1 LHTKRAGIGVVGS
14 IELPRTDEAAGPID
28 LRPRLHGARI
38 WELIGSYQTDG
49 AMISLGE
56 GQLSI
61 AEAYDIPVAPGRL
74 VPPTPPRA
82 PDNMTAFGRMLA
94 IRESAIGSWGQ
105 RAYEEDIVRGRF
117 FGRSSFILNAPDA
130 IRHVLV
136 DNYENYVR
144 TPASIRVLRPMLGD
158 GLLIAEGRAWKYQR
172 RTLAPA
178 FTPRAV
184 STLVPHMIAATDDT
198 IAKLK
203 TASHAP
209 VDLRGAMQRM
219 TLEIAGRTMFSFG
232 MERHGAALRDFVM
245 DYGMRLAKPHVLD
258 LLLPLSWPSPQ
269 DFARA
274 RFRKRWTQFVAMLMA
289 ERRAAGKNE
298 GAPPRDLFDLMGAAR
313 DPETGAAFSDEQL
326 GDEVATM
333 ILAGHETTAT
343 ALFWS
348 LYLLALD
355 PASQE
360 QLAAEVRGAAVTDEA
375 DIARLKFTRAVVD
388 ETMRLYPP
396 AFLIARA
403 AAAPDTIAGMP
414 VKKNDIVLVAP
425 WLLHRHEKLWREPNA
440 FVPSRFM
447 PDAPPPDRFAYLPF
461 GAGARVCIGAHFAL
475 VEATLALA
483 RIIGAFRVELVDREP
498 VLPVGVVTTQPNR
511 SPMFVVTPR

>member
-1 LHTKRAGIGVVGS
+1 V
-14 IELPRTDEAAGPID
+14 
-28 LRPRLHGARI
+28 
-38 WELIGSYQTDG
+38 
-49 AMISLGE
+49 
-56 GQLSI
+56 SI
-61 AEAYDIPVAPGRL
+61 AEAHDRLARRRPL
-74 VPPTPPRA
+74 VPPSPARA
-82 PDNMTAFGRMLA
+82 PDNMTGFGRLIAMRQSP
-94 IRESAIGSWGQ
+94 IDTWGQ
-105 RAYEEDIVRGRF
+105 RAYEDDIVRGSF
-117 FGRSSFILNAPDA
+117 VGRSSFILNTPDA

-136 DNYENYVR
+136 DNYENYTR
-144 TPASIRVLRPMLGD
+144 TPAGIRVLRPMLGE
-158 GLLIAEGRAWKYQR
+158 GLLIAEGKAWKHQR

-184 STLVPHMIAATDDT
+184 ASLVPHMIAATDET
-198 IAKLK
+198 IAKLGAA
-203 TASHAP
+203 ASGP
-209 VDLRGAMQRM
+209 VDLREAMQRM

-245 DYGMRLAKPHVLD
+245 DYGARLARPRLLD
-258 LLLPLSWPSPQ
+258 LVLPLGWPTPQ

-274 RFRKRWTQFVAMLMA
+274 RFRKRWTGFVGMLMA

-313 DPETGAAFSDEQL
+313 DPETGAAFTDEQL
-326 GDEVATM
+326 GDQVATM

-355 PASQE
+355 PLTQDELASE
-360 QLAAEVRGAAVTDEA
+360 AKGVTIEAAHDVE
-375 DIARLKFTRAVVD
+375 RLKFSRAVVD

-403 AAAPDTIAGMP
+403 AAGPDTIGGFP
-414 VKKNDIVLVAP
+414 VRKGDVILIAP
-425 WLLHRHEKLWREPNA
+425 WLLHRHEKLWRDPGA

-447 PDAPPPDRFAYLPF
+447 TPAAPPDRFAYLPF
-461 GAGARVCIGAHFAL
+461 GVGARVCIGAHFAL

-483 RIIGAFRVELVDREP
+483 KIIAAYRVELVDTEP
-498 VLPVGVVTTQPNR
+498 VMPIGVVTTQPDR
-511 SPMFVVTPR
+511 SPMFRITRR